1 MFNAQHLKYSLFCLG
16 LGLSPLSQATLVDEV
31 LNTYRQN
38 GAGPFSASAGEKF
51 WQQDNVGKS
60 CTQCHGN
67 SPQLTGK
74 HSQTGRSIEPM
85 APSVNPQRLTDSA
98 KIEKWFNRNCKFTLG
113 RECTAQEKGNVL
125 VWLKGQ

>member
-1 MFNAQHLKYSLFCLG
+1 MFNAQFLKHRLFCLG
-16 LGLSPLSQATLVDEV
+16 LCLSPLSQAAV
-31 LNTYRQN
+31 LDDVLTTYQQQ
-38 GAGPFSASAGEKF
+38 GAGPFSAAAGQSF
-51 WQQDNVGKS
+51 WQQDNAGKR

-67 SPQLTGK
+67 SPQVSGK

-113 RECTAQEKGNVL
+113 RECTPQEKGNVL